1 MSEGTL
7 LSLQLKFVFTKSM
20 ITIDRERGC
29 FFLTSHTR
37 SIEMKSVR
45 NVGVILCAVLC
56 ALTAGS
62 QTKPAE
68 PASKVYTIVIH
79 GGAGTIS
86 QAMPDSVK
94 RVYFAAL
101 SHALQLGKDVL
112 AGGGTSMEA
121 VEKVVNYFEIDPKF
135 NAGIG
140 SVYTADGTHEMD
152 AAIMDGRDLSC
163 GSVAG
168 VQHIPHPISLARLV
182 MEKTAHVMLAGEGA
196 EKFAQ
201 SMGIKLVPGDYFDTP
216 ERKRQWEAYKKRIEQ
231 GKHGTVGCVAL
242 DTYGNLAAATSTGGM
257 TGKMPGRIGDA
268 PLIGDGTYANNKT
281 CAVSCTGWGEKFI
294 RNTVAFNVS
303 ALMEYK
309 GMTLAQATDEMIYK
323 RLVKDDG
330 GLIAVDSKGNYAMP
344 FNSTGMFRGVATST
358 GTFEVKI
365 WK

>member
-1 MSEGTL
+1 
-7 LSLQLKFVFTKSM
+7 M
-20 ITIDRERGC
+20 ITIEERGTI
-29 FFLTSHTR
+29 FLFLNHTR
-37 SIEMKSVR
+37 SLEMKSVR
-45 NVGVILCAVLC
+45 SLGVFLSVALCVL
-56 ALTAGS
+56 AAGS

-68 PASKVYTIVIH
+68 SNSGVYTIVIH
-79 GGAGTIS
+79 GGAGTINKS
-86 QAMPDSVK
+86 MPDSVK
-94 RVYFAAL
+94 QLYYGAL
-101 SHALQLGKDVL
+101 SHALQIGKDIL
-112 AGGGTSMEA
+112 AGGGTSMDA
-121 VEKVVNYFEIDPKF
+121 VEKVVNYFETDPKF

-140 SVYTADGTHEMD
+140 SVFTADGTHEMD
-152 AAIMDGRDLSC
+152 AAIMNGRDLSC

-168 VQHIPHPISLARLV
+168 IQHVPHPISLARLV

-196 EKFAQ
+196 ERFAQ

-216 ERKRQWEAYKKRIEQ
+216 ERKRQLEEYKKRIEQ

-242 DTYGNLAAATSTGGM
+242 DTHGNLAAATSTGGM

-294 RNTVAFNVS
+294 RNTVAFNIS

-309 GMTLAQATDEMIYK
+309 GMTLVQATDEMIYK
-323 RLVKDDG
+323 RLQPNDG
-330 GLIAVDSKGNYAMP
+330 GLIAVDAMGNYAMP

-358 GTFEVKI
+358 GAFEVKI